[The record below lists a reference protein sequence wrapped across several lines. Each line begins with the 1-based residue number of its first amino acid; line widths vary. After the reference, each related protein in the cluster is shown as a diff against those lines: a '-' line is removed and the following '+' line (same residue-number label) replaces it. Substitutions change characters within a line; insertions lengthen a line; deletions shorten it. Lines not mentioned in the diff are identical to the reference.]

1 MEDNVST
8 VNNRT
13 RRQALTTTDSVS
25 VTTTNTANKRRHRG
39 AFSVAAAGEEAFA
52 GGEKHGG
59 GGEDQNDDCFEGGDS
74 EVWNAFTSNFQSVQS
89 VLDRNRLLIQQ
100 VNSNHQ
106 SRVHENLVENV
117 NLIQEI
123 NGNISKVV
131 ALYSDL
137 STNFSSAFNQ
147 QRKATTQDQSNAEKA
162 DS

>member
-8 VNNRT
+8 VNNRP

-39 AFSVAAAGEEAFA
+39 GAFSVAAGEEAFA

-59 GGEDQNDDCFEGGDS
+59 GEDQNDDSFEGGDS

-162 DS
+162 DN

>member
-8 VNNRT
+8 VNNRP
-13 RRQALTTTDSVS
+13 RRQALITTDSVS

-39 AFSVAAAGEEAFA
+39 AFSVAAREEAFA
-52 GGEKHGG
+52 GGETNGG
-59 GGEDQNDDCFEGGDS
+59 GGEDQNDDCFEGDDS

-89 VLDRNRLLIQQ
+89 VLDRNRQLIQQ

>member
-8 VNNRT
+8 VNNRSP
-13 RRQALTTTDSVS
+13 RQALTTTDS

-39 AFSVAAAGEEAFA
+39 AFSVAAREEAFA
-52 GGEKHGG
+52 GGETNG
-59 GGEDQNDDCFEGGDS
+59 GGEDQSEDCFEGGDS

-89 VLDRNRLLIQQ
+89 VLDRNRVLIRQ

-147 QRKATTQDQSNAEKA
+147 RKATTQDQSNAEKA